1 MAKVPEHLR
10 VRATKNFAGSI
21 RTATS
26 FEPIVHVNIN
36 LLFQLWNNRQIDIR
50 RLPRHQVLALDR
62 GRRASGKSDVADNR
76 IGAD

>member
-1 MAKVPEHLR
+1 LIAAIRANIGQVAARVGKIALDERVLRAMAKVPEHLR

-36 LLFQLWNNRQIDIR
+36 LLFQLFC
-50 RLPRHQVLALDR
+50 
-62 GRRASGKSDVADNR
+62 
-76 IGAD
+76 